1 MTDSHLTL
9 AAGETLFTQGDEGD
23 TMFVITTGEIQISRV
38 VDGQKTVLANLGS
51 GEFLGEMSLVN
62 QEARSATGVAT
73 QATTLM
79 VYNKEKFTE
88 LLTTR
93 PLIAQRII
101 ERLADR
107 LRQTTEQL
115 TKLKSQLD

>member
-1 MTDSHLTL
+1 MTDHITL
-9 AAGETLFTQGDEGD
+9 EAGELLFTQGDEGD
-23 TMFVITTGEIQISRV
+23 TMFVITTGKIQISRI
-38 VDGQKTVLANLGS
+38 VDGQKTILADLGS

-62 QEARSATGVAT
+62 QEARSATGMALE
-73 QATTLM
+73 QTTVM

-88 LLTTR
+88 LLSTR
-93 PLIAQRII
+93 PMIAQRII

-115 TKLKSQLD
+115 TELKSQLD

>member
-9 AAGETLFTQGDEGD
+9 SVGETLFTQGDEGD
-23 TMFVITTGEIQISRV
+23 TMFVITTGEIQISRI

-62 QEARSATGVAT
+62 QEARSATGIAT
-73 QATTLM
+73 QPTTLM

-93 PLIAQRII
+93 PLMAQRII

-107 LRQTTEQL
+107 LRQTTAQL
-115 TKLKSQLD
+115 TELKSKLD